1 MLSKIKLY
9 TLKQKLWAIVA
20 TSFIARLIVFF
31 ALPNMPSFL
40 APDEGSYA
48 EITRRLSLG
57 QNLDQFTDLAK
68 TSKTI
73 VFPALLFLRLGSDPL
88 SAVRL
93 ASLTYGLATL
103 VVVAVLILKTMDK
116 LNKINFRIKV
126 STSLIL
132 YSFLAY
138 AFLPSHL
145 LWSVLGLRESSMEF
159 YIILVYGCIFFTLHI
174 GKSSN
179 ITSFLLLGLSIFL
192 VFYTRLQVGLILI
205 TSLLT
210 FFLLVIKNRTAQ
222 KLLLVVIISGGISFT
237 SLLIR
242 PDEVIAGQ
250 ILSIEARQEGNQLN
264 AASKIQTLACP
275 FENDS
280 QTSNVAC
287 HLWRAPYM
295 TVSFLIRP
303 IIGLDVT
310 SNASFYAASEN
321 LLWTGAIAFV
331 LYAFIRNRRIPG
343 LKPLAPA
350 LIFFVYYTV
359 SVGSYEGN
367 MGTAF
372 RHRSLILW
380 IILLLLIASFWGN
393 TEYVRGEKRNNSQ
406 ESAV

>member
-1 MLSKIKLY
+1 MSTFKLH

-20 TSFIARLIVFF
+20 ASFIARLIVFF
-31 ALPNMPSFL
+31 ALPNMPSVL

-57 QNLDQFTDLAK
+57 QNLEQFTDLAK

-73 VFPALLFLRLGSDPL
+73 VFPALFFLRLGSDPL

-93 ASLTYGLATL
+93 VALTYGLATL
-103 VVVAVLILKTMDK
+103 VVVTVLILKTMDK
-116 LNKINFRIKV
+116 LKKINFRIKV
-126 STSLIL
+126 STNVIL
-132 YSFLAY
+132 FSFFAY

-145 LWSVLGLRESSMEF
+145 LWSVLGLRESPMEF
-159 YIILVYGCIFFTLHI
+159 YIILIYGCIFFTLHI

-179 ITSFLLLGLSIFL
+179 FYSFLVLGLSIFF

-222 KLLLVVIISGGISFT
+222 KLLLVVIVSGGISFT
-237 SLLIR
+237 SLSIR
-242 PDEVIAGQ
+242 PDDVIAGQ
-250 ILSIEARQEGNQLN
+250 ILSIEARQQGNQLN
-264 AASKIQTLACP
+264 AASKIQSLACP

-280 QTSNVAC
+280 QTPNVAC
-287 HLWRAPYM
+287 LLWRAPYM
-295 TVSFLIRP
+295 TMSFLIRP

-310 SNASFYAASEN
+310 SNSSFYAASEN
-321 LLWTGAIAFV
+321 LLWTGAIVFI

-350 LIFFVYYTV
+350 LIFFIYYTV
-359 SVGSYEGN
+359 TVGSYEGN

-380 IILLLLIASFWGN
+380 IVLLLLFASFWGN
-393 TEYVRGEKRNNSQ
+393 TEYSREKKWNNSQ